1 MDVQPRAPQHGARW
15 HHAINETGDGR
26 IVPLLAVVK
35 SGRITGLYAG
45 LLLPWKR
52 GGRGGV
58 SVFIICSAVLRWLNV
73 VSPRLHHW
81 SALIQQVGSMIC
93 RLNLIFN
100 GVS

>member
-52 GGRGGV
+52 GGRGGRQCIYNLF
-58 SVFIICSAVLRWLNV
+58 SGIALAECSQPTPASL
-73 VSPRLHHW
+73 
-81 SALIQQVGSMIC
+81 VGADPASRFDDMPPQPD
-93 RLNLIFN
+93 F
-100 GVS
+100 